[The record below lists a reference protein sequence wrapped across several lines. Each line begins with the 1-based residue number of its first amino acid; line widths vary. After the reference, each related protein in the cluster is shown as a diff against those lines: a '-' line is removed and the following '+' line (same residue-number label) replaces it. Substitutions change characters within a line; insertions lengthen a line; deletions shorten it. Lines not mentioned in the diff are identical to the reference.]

1 MASPV
6 SFKTDILPL
15 FRDKDRSSM
24 SFAFDLGSY
33 DEVSDNAGLI
43 LRRLRSGTMPC
54 DGAWPAE
61 RVDLFERW
69 IQAGKQP

>member
-6 SFKTDILPL
+6 SFKTDIRPL
-15 FRDKDRSSM
+15 FRDKDLASM

-33 DEVSDNAGLI
+33 DEVSENAPAI

-54 DGAWPAE
+54 DGAWPRE
-61 RVDLFERW
+61 RVDLFARW
-69 IQAGKQP
+69 VETGKQR